1 MIFKQFY
8 ASHPSIYQFLEVLI
22 GQQTFTYIKMRN
34 NVRTC
39 SYIKIREGKNRI
51 HQNGIRE
58 VHHWRICTG
67 TFCSI
72 RWFSLQGQY
81 GFVNSFSDIQIV
93 LFQTYADIQIVLFQT
108 YADIWIVLFQT
119 YADIQIVLFQT
130 YADIQIMLFQTY
142 ADIWIVLFQTYADI
156 QIVLFQTYA
165 DIQIVLFQTY
175 ADIQIGLFQTYADL
189 VHFTSTFKLLIFIKL
204 NIILLKTL
212 LPLSVGEQG
221 ATRLA

>member
-39 SYIKIREGKNRI
+39 SYTKIREGKNRI

-72 RWFSLQGQY
+72 RQFSLQAQY

-93 LFQTYADIQIVLFQT
+93 LFQTYADIQ
-108 YADIWIVLFQT
+108 
-119 YADIQIVLFQT
+119 
-130 YADIQIMLFQTY
+130 
-142 ADIWIVLFQTYADI
+142 IVLFQTYADI

>member
-39 SYIKIREGKNRI
+39 SYTKIREGKNRI

-72 RWFSLQGQY
+72 RQFSLQAQY
-81 GFVNSFSDIQIV
+81 GFVNSFSDIQ
-93 LFQTYADIQIVLFQT
+93 
-108 YADIWIVLFQT
+108 
-119 YADIQIVLFQT
+119 
-130 YADIQIMLFQTY
+130 
-142 ADIWIVLFQTYADI
+142 IVLFQTYADI

>member
-39 SYIKIREGKNRI
+39 SYTKIREGKNRI

-81 GFVNSFSDIQIV
+81 GFVNSFS
-93 LFQTYADIQIVLFQT
+93 
-108 YADIWIVLFQT
+108 
-119 YADIQIVLFQT
+119 
-130 YADIQIMLFQTY
+130 
-142 ADIWIVLFQTYADI
+142 DI